1 MIHLNPEQEQAARF
15 KNGVASVI
23 AVPGSGKTLTMTH
36 RIGNLVNSGV
46 NPESILGLTF
56 TRNAAAAM
64 KKTLKNVL
72 KEKASR
78 VTLQTIH
85 AFCNGLLR
93 TEGRTFEILPE
104 KDQLIMIKQIM
115 KKAKI
120 NQIPSGSV
128 LREIHLA
135 KNHLIAPDDFK
146 ECYAG
151 DFVMMQIWQVYWEYE
166 HAKKKKLLLDLDDLL
181 VETHRILKDQDEIR
195 QRYQKLYAHV
205 LVDEFQD
212 TNPSQMEILKLLV
225 GNSNGNGRSFWIC
238 GDDWQSIFA
247 FTGAS
252 VGNIINFNQVFPNC
266 QQFILHVNY
275 RSTPQILQVCQRLIE
290 HNVRRIE
297 KTLTTGNPD
306 GEGVVVLAATNEE
319 DEANQLVM
327 EIKELIGTR
336 GYEYK
341 DIAILYRSNFQ
352 SRVFEEGF
360 SKNKVPY
367 HIENGTSFYQRREV
381 KILLDYLRFID
392 NPVSEEGDEALRQ
405 IINVPN
411 RYIGRAFMEELAGYA
426 GLKNLHL
433 YQALKTMRI
442 DIPYVRRYVREFIAI
457 MEPLIKDAKQIEPV
471 EMIGVLRA
479 VLDYDRFIT
488 DDDIPSPDDEKI
500 ANINQ
505 LQLSANRYS
514 EIKLLLNYTETF
526 QDEIS
531 NDKNGVSLMTV
542 HKAKGL
548 EFPVVCLTGMIE
560 GLMPHQCGDI
570 EEERRIAFV
579 GASRAMKLLYLS
591 YSFNYMGR
599 TVKKSSFV
607 DEMMGKNAQ
616 ARENI

>member
-1 MIHLNPEQEQAARF
+1 MIHLNAEQQQAASFR
-15 KNGVASVI
+15 NGIASVI

-36 RIGNLVNSGV
+36 RIGNLVKSGV

-78 VTLQTIH
+78 VTLQTMH

-93 TEGRTFEILPE
+93 TEGRAYEILPE
-104 KDQLIMIKQIM
+104 REQMIMIKQIM

-120 NQIPSGSV
+120 NQIPTGSV

-135 KNHLIAPDDFK
+135 KNHLIAPDDFR

-166 HAKKKKLLLDLDDLL
+166 HSKKTKLLLDLDDLL
-181 VETHRILKDQDEIR
+181 VETHGILKKQEEIR
-195 QRYQKLYAHV
+195 QKYQKLYSHV

-225 GNSNGNGRSFWIC
+225 GNSNGNGNGNNRSFWIC

-252 VGNIINFNQVFPNC
+252 VGNIINFKQVFPSC
-266 QQFILHVNY
+266 RQFILHENY

-290 HNVRRIE
+290 HNTRRIE

-306 GEGVVVLAATNEE
+306 GAGVVVLAATNEE
-319 DEANQLVM
+319 DEANQLVL
-327 EIKELIGTR
+327 EIKELTQTR
-336 GYEYK
+336 GYEHK

-360 SKNKVPY
+360 SKNKIPY

-392 NPVSEEGDEALRQ
+392 SPISEEGDEALRQ

-426 GLKNLHL
+426 GLKELHL

-442 DIPYVRRYVREFIAI
+442 DIPYVRRYVREFITI
-457 MEPLIKDAKQIEPV
+457 MEPLIKDAKQIEPS
-471 EMIGVLRA
+471 EMICILRA

-488 DDDIPSPDDEKI
+488 DDDIPSPDDEKL
-500 ANINQ
+500 ANLNQ

-514 EIKLLLNYTETF
+514 DVKSLLTYTETF

-531 NDKNGVSLMTV
+531 NDKNGVSLMTI

-548 EFPVVCLTGMIE
+548 EFPVVCLTGLIE
-560 GLMPHQCGDI
+560 GLMPHKNGEI

-579 GASRAMKLLYLS
+579 GASRAMKILYLS
-591 YSFNYMGR
+591 YSFSYVGR
-599 TVKKSSFV
+599 AAKKSSFV
-607 DEMMGKNAQ
+607 DEMMGKVL
-616 ARENI
+616 